1 MARWFMFWDI
11 LWVIAAFA
19 FAWVILKELITQF
32 REFRRIGR
40 TPEAPSQAP
49 EQRSTQK
56 EDDPAPHGPV
66 KVA

>member
-19 FAWVILKELITQF
+19 FARVILKELITQF
-32 REFRRIGR
+32 LEFRTIGR
-40 TPEAPSQAP
+40 IPEAPSHMP
-49 EQRSTQK
+49 EERPTQK
-56 EDDPAPHGPV
+56 EDDPADHDPV

>member
-40 TPEAPSQAP
+40 TPEAPSRTSD
-49 EQRSTQK
+49 ERSTQK
-56 EDDPAPHGPV
+56 EDDPAKHDPV